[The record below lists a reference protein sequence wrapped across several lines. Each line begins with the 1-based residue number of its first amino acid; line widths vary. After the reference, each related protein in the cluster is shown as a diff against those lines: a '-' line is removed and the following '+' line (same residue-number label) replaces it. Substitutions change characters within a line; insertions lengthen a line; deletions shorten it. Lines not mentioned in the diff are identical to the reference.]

1 MGAGWSFQVATR
13 AAGRGSLRPWEDG
26 EGLRPPL
33 HEVPAERADGDQIE
47 LLMQEA
53 SGTEWVYRRD
63 LRIRRPLEKI
73 AGTSRHGIPVLA
85 PQIALLYKAKA
96 PNARDFDDIEA
107 ALLLSPQGGGCPF
120 GRLRSPVLGK
130 PGGTAH
136 GQRRPSA
143 FAALAVD
150 KLGNR
155 HHL

>member
-63 LRIRRPLEKI
+63 LRIRRPLGKI

-107 ALLLSPQGGGCPF
+107 ALLL
-120 GRLRSPVLGK
+120 
-130 PGGTAH
+130 
-136 GQRRPSA
+136 
-143 FAALAVD
+143 
-150 KLGNR
+150 
-155 HHL
+155 